1 MRLSFA
7 TPTPTKTTRVRPG
20 ATAPEPRSFDAVVS
34 GLTDR
39 DDAYFELKT
48 LMHRRLIER
57 MNLSGLGQR
66 APDQVRSEVAD
77 LVATLLKEDALPL
90 NQDES
95 QRLVEDLMHEL
106 LGFGP
111 LEPLLQD
118 PDVSDILVN
127 TAHEVYVER
136 FGQIELTNVRFAD
149 EQHLMRVIERIVDKV
164 GRRIDESQPMVDA
177 RLPDGSRVNAVV
189 PPIAVDGA
197 LLSIRRFSRV
207 PYDMD
212 RLVANGTVDEVCA
225 AMLKGL
231 VACRFNIL
239 ISGGTGTGKTTL
251 MNAMSNGIG
260 ARERIVTI
268 EDAAE
273 LQLQQRHVVRME
285 TRPTNI
291 EGRGEITQRELVR
304 NALRMRPDRI
314 IVGEVRAG
322 EAFDMLQAMN
332 TGHDGSMTTIHANT
346 PRDAISR
353 LEQMISMAGLDLS
366 PRATRSQIASAI
378 NLVVQLKR
386 FSDGS
391 RRVVSVQEIQGMEG
405 DVIIMQEVFR
415 YEQTGVDELGK
426 VQGRFVFSGLR
437 PGFMESF
444 QANGVTLPAGVPA

>member
-1 MRLSFA
+1 MRLSFV
-7 TPTPTKTTRVRPG
+7 TPASPPG
-20 ATAPEPRSFDAVVS
+20 RTEGTSPEPRSFRPRASKDAEE
-34 GLTDR
+34 
-39 DDAYFELKT
+39 AYFALKT
-48 LMHRRLIER
+48 DLHRRLIER
-57 MNLSGLGQR
+57 LNLAGLTHR
-66 APDQVRSEVAD
+66 PPEQVRAEVD
-77 LVATLLKEDALPL
+77 EQVTLLLKEDGRPL

-95 QRLVEDLMHEL
+95 QRLVDDLMHEL

-127 TAHEVYVER
+127 TAREVYVER
-136 FGQIELTNVRFAD
+136 FGRIELTPVRFAD
-149 EQHLMRVIERIVDKV
+149 EQHLLRVIERIVDKV
-164 GRRIDESQPMVDA
+164 GRRIDEGQPMVDA

-207 PYDMD
+207 PYDLE
-212 RLVANGTVDEVCA
+212 RLTEAGALDSGGAT
-225 AMLKGL
+225 LLRGL

-251 MNAMSNGIG
+251 LNAMSQGIDP
-260 ARERIVTI
+260 RERIITI

-285 TRPTNI
+285 TRPPNI

-332 TGHDGSMTTIHANT
+332 TGHDGSLTTIHANS
-346 PRDAISR
+346 PRDALSR
-353 LEQMISMAGLDLS
+353 LEQMIGMAGLDLA
-366 PRATRSQIASAI
+366 PRAMRSQIASAI
-378 NLVVQLKR
+378 DVVVQLRR
-386 FSDGS
+386 FPDGV
-391 RRVVSVQEIQGMEG
+391 RRVVSVQEVQGMEG
-405 DVIIMQEVFR
+405 DVITLQEVYRFEPSR
-415 YEQTGVDELGK
+415 ADERGRSK
-426 VQGRFVFSGLR
+426 GRFAWTGLR
-437 PGFMESF
+437 PDFLEVF
-444 QANGVTLPAGVPA
+444 QAQGAPVPEGPVA

>member
-1 MRLSFA
+1 VRLSFA
-7 TPTPTKTTRVRPG
+7 TPGAPAAKPPRARP
-20 ATAPEPRSFDAVVS
+20 APAEPRSFAVDLA
-34 GLTDR
+34 GPTDR

-48 LMHRRLIER
+48 QMHRRLIER
-57 MNLSGLGQR
+57 MNLSGLSQR
-66 APDQVRSEVAD
+66 APDQVRGEVAE

-118 PDVSDILVN
+118 PDISDILVN

-136 FGQIELTNVRFAD
+136 FGQIELTKVRFAD

-212 RLVANGTVDEVCA
+212 RLVANGTVDPVCA
-225 AMLKGL
+225 AMLTGL
-231 VACRFNIL
+231 VKCRFNIL

-285 TRPTNI
+285 TRPQNI

-378 NLVVQLKR
+378 NVVIQLKR

-391 RRVVSVQEIQGMEG
+391 RRVVSVQELQGMEG
-405 DVIIMQEVFR
+405 DVIVMQEVFR
-415 YEQTGVDELGK
+415 YEQTGVDEAGK
-426 VQGRFVFSGLR
+426 VKGRFVFSGLR
-437 PGFMESF
+437 PGFMEAF
-444 QANGVTLPAGVPA
+444 EANGLSLPIGEPA